1 MEHEAADEQLQLK
14 AAIWRTVD
22 QIARAEAEKMGKTV
36 SQGFVSSLA
45 DIVYAQAVTMA
56 TDLEMFAKHGRRSTI
71 SMDDVKLCARR
82 NDSLHELI
90 TEAAQKISR
99 KK

>member
-1 MEHEAADEQLQLK
+1 MEREVTDEQIQLK
-14 AAIWRTVD
+14 AAIWRAVD
-22 QIARAEAEKMGKTV
+22 QIARAEAEKMGKTL
-36 SQGFVSSLA
+36 SQAFVSSLA

-56 TDLEMFAKHGRRSTI
+56 TDLEVFAKHGRRSTI

-82 NDSLHELI
+82 NDNLLELI
-90 TEAAQKISR
+90 TDAAQKISR